1 MCNVVPFSASILLIP
16 IYAASVIKPH
26 ERRGGLCGMM
36 MVVCCRGEIKG
47 ACMLTARIGRS
58 KE

>member
-16 IYAASVIKPH
+16 IYAASVIKPR
-26 ERRGGLCGMM
+26 ERIGGLRGMIV
-36 MVVCCRGEIKG
+36 VVCCCGEIKG
-47 ACMLTARIGRS
+47 AFMLIARMGRS